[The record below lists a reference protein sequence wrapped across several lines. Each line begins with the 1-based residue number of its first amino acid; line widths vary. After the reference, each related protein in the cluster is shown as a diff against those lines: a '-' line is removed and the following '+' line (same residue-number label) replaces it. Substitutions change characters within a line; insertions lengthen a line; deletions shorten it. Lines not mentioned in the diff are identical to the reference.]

1 MPKEEKDTAE
11 KGKEKQ
17 GGKSKI
23 GLVLV
28 IVAVLLLLGG
38 GGFVAYK
45 IFLAPSN
52 QNQMAQAPADALA
65 VNAEDPLGVTQK
77 QAPQAGVMY
86 EIPTFIVNL
95 SVPAGGMQYLKIAV
109 SLEVPANNKKIIPE
123 IETALPKIKDLF
135 ITILSAKTLAEIST
149 AQGKV
154 SLKQELLR
162 RINAILTSGKVI
174 EVYVTDFVI
183 QG

>member
-11 KGKEKQ
+11 KGKEKK

-28 IVAVLLLLGG
+28 IVAVLLVLGG

-45 IFLAPSN
+45 MFLAPSA
-52 QNQMAQAPADALA
+52 QNQVAQADAPM

-77 QAPQAGVMY
+77 QPVQAGVMY
-86 EIPTFIVNL
+86 EIPTFVVNL
-95 SVPAGGMQYLKIAV
+95 SVPSGGMQYLKIAV
-109 SLEVPANNKKIIPE
+109 SLEVPATNKKIIPE

-149 AQGKV
+149 SQGKV

-162 RINAILTSGKVI
+162 RINSILTSGKVI